1 MHGIATLFNC
11 GKGLYSDLQPIQ
23 GSFSTVQRR
32 KTLAS
37 NISKMASYTIDNV
50 RPMFELRGRNY
61 IVTGGAQGIG
71 FAVARA
77 ISEMGGNVAVM
88 DIQEKPVPEFET
100 LQGRFN
106 NKTLYIRTDVTKQE
120 SLNASFEQALK
131 ELETIDGLVPAAGI
145 AIDKPFLEQ
154 TWEEFTRIQEIN
166 VRGTFFIAQLVARHL
181 VKRGAGGSMVLLASQ
196 SAHIT
201 LPGYRMAA
209 YNASK
214 GGILML
220 SKALAVELAPHQIR
234 VNTISPGF
242 VDSDMTR
249 NVREMK
255 SKREGEQMWLSPP
268 NQRLSTQNDLTGAVV
283 YLLSDAARHTT
294 AADIQITGGLHAG
307 TIDGLISYENK

>member
-1 MHGIATLFNC
+1 M
-11 GKGLYSDLQPIQ
+11 SPEPLQ
-23 GSFSTVQRR
+23 
-32 KTLAS
+32 
-37 NISKMASYTIDNV
+37 DV

-71 FAVARA
+71 FACTRA
-77 ISEMGGNVAVM
+77 ICEMGGNVAVL
-88 DIQEKPVPEFET
+88 DIQDQPVAEFNT
-100 LQGRFN
+100 LSDKFST
-106 NKTLYIRTDVTKQE
+106 KTVYIKTDVTSEE
-120 SLNASFEQALK
+120 SIDAAFEKILS
-131 ELETIDGLVPAAGI
+131 EFGTIDGVVPAAGI
-145 AIDKPFLEQ
+145 AIDKPFLDQ
-154 TWEEFTRIQEIN
+154 TWDEFTRIQDIN
-166 VRGTFFIAQLVARHL
+166 VRGTFFVVQKAARQII
-181 VKRGAGGSMVLLASQ
+181 KQGTAGSMVLLASQ
-196 SAHIT
+196 SAHIG

-220 SKALAVELAPHQIR
+220 SKALAVELAPKKIR

-249 NVREMK
+249 NVREHK

-307 TIDGLISYENK
+307 TIDGLISYDN